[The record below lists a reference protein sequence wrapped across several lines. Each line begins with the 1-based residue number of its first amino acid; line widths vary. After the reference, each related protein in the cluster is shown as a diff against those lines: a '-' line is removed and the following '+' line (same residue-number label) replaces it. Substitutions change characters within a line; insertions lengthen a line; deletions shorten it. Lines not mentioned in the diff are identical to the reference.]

1 MVVRYKLVSINFD
14 VERKYPLL
22 VSREGKFARWSEF
35 HPTIT

>member
-1 MVVRYKLVSINFD
+1 MVVRYKLISINFD
-14 VERKYPLL
+14 VERKL